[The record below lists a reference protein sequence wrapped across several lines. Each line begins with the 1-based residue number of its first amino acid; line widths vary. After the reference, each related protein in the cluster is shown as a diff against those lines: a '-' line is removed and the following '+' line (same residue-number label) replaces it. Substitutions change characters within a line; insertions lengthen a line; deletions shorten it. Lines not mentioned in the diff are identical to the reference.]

1 MESLLNLSKK
11 YNGRIG
17 AMAGPLAEARN
28 WLKMERARREEGEGL
43 PGGGYLTGC
52 GGPMSKIAVRA
63 DGVVVPCTQLNHME
77 LGHINE
83 DDLIEVWQNHP
94 QLKRLRDRC
103 TTPLADFEFCKGCN
117 YIPYCTGSCP
127 ALASTILGKENH
139 PSPDACLKRFLEEG
153 GRLPDESVVSSS
165 GNRH

>member
-1 MESLLNLSKK
+1 
-11 YNGRIG
+11 
-17 AMAGPLAEARN
+17 
-28 WLKMERARREEGEGL
+28 
-43 PGGGYLTGC
+43 
-52 GGPMSKIAVRA
+52 MSKMAVRA

-83 DDLIEVWQNHP
+83 DDLREIWQNHP
-94 QLKRLRDRC
+94 QLERLRERGTIALCDFDFC
-103 TTPLADFEFCKGCN
+103 TDCD

-127 ALASTILGKENH
+127 ALTYTILGEENH

-153 GRLPDESVVSSS
+153 GRLPDESLMSSS